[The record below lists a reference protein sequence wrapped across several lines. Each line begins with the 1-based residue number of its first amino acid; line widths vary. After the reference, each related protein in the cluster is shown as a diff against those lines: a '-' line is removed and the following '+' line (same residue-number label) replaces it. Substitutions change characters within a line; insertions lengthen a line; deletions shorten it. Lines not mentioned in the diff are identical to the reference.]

1 MRPSM
6 RFLEKL
12 RLPRSANGRLP
23 LRVLTALSFLGAAL
37 LSVMG
42 AAWAAMVIESRSAE
56 GIDAALKAA
65 GYDWAGVAT
74 DGLQVTLSGT
84 APTEAA
90 RFRALSVAGTVVDAD
105 RVTDAMDVVDAA
117 ALKAPDFKIEILRN
131 GDGISLIGLIPSDAD
146 HDRIV
151 EDLKDIAGSGTL
163 TDMLETAQHPV
174 PKGWDAA
181 VSYGI
186 AALKNLPRAKIS
198 VAADKV
204 SVTAISDSAAEKA
217 KLESNLSRKR
227 PEGLR
232 VTLDISAPRPVI
244 TPFTLRFLIDGEG
257 ARFDAC
263 SAENETSR
271 DRIVA
276 AAVAAGAQGKQRC
289 TIGLGVPTPT
299 WSDAVTMALAAMKEL
314 GAGSITFSDAD
325 ISLIAADS
333 VSQADFDRVVGE
345 LESNLPEVF
354 SLHAVL
360 TPKPEQTAEVIVP
373 EFTATLGPKG
383 KLEMRGRLGDEQSR
397 DAVQNYAL
405 SRFGTQMVHTATRI
419 TPDMPQGW
427 PIRVLAALEALGELA
442 EGQVTVRADSI
453 AVRGKTGST
462 DARDTVARILSSK
475 LGEGQRFDLN
485 ITYDEKLDPLLGLP
499 TPEECVASVNEV
511 MASEKINFEPGSAHI
526 TKEGG
531 AILDKIAEILKT
543 CPDVP
548 MEIGGHTDSQGREE
562 MNLALSEDRAE
573 AVLAGLMDRRIL
585 TSHLTAMGYGETVPI
600 ADNGTEAG
608 REANRRIEFRLVTP
622 PGQETATEDT
632 AAATEGDGA
641 APQDTATSDGGG
653 TDAPQDTVGTSGDGT
668 DAAQDAAAPEPAVE
682 AQQATEETPHPKV
695 RPEGG
700 GN

>member
-131 GDGISLIGLIPSDAD
+131 GDGISLIGLIPSGAD

-151 EDLKDIAGSGTL
+151 EELKDIIGSGTL

-217 KLESNLSRKR
+217 KLESNLARKR

-360 TPKPEQTAEVIVP
+360 TPKPEQNAEVIVP

-585 TSHLTAMGYGETVPI
+585 TSHLTAVGYGETVPI
-600 ADNGTEAG
+600 ADNGTETG
-608 REANRRIEFRLVTP
+608 REANRRIEFRLLTP
-622 PGQETATEDT
+622 PGQETATDET
-632 AAATEGDGA
+632 AATTEGDGTA
-641 APQDTATSDGGG
+641 APGAVATDGEG
-653 TDAPQDTVGTSGDGT
+653 T
-668 DAAQDAAAPEPAVE
+668 AAAPEPAVE
-682 AQQATEETPHPKV
+682 AQDATEETPHPKV

>member
-1 MRPSM
+1 M
-6 RFLEKL
+6 
-12 RLPRSANGRLP
+12 
-23 LRVLTALSFLGAAL
+23 
-37 LSVMG
+37 
-42 AAWAAMVIESRSAE
+42 
-56 GIDAALKAA
+56 
-65 GYDWAGVAT
+65 
-74 DGLQVTLSGT
+74 
-84 APTEAA
+84 
-90 RFRALSVAGTVVDAD
+90 
-105 RVTDAMDVVDAA
+105 
-117 ALKAPDFKIEILRN
+117 
-131 GDGISLIGLIPSDAD
+131 
-146 HDRIV
+146 
-151 EDLKDIAGSGTL
+151 
-163 TDMLETAQHPV
+163 
-174 PKGWDAA
+174 
-181 VSYGI
+181 
-186 AALKNLPRAKIS
+186 
-198 VAADKV
+198 
-204 SVTAISDSAAEKA
+204 
-217 KLESNLSRKR
+217 
-227 PEGLR
+227 
-232 VTLDISAPRPVI
+232 TLDISAPRPVI

-299 WSDAVTMALAAMKEL
+299 WSDAVTMGLAAMKEL

-360 TPKPEQTAEVIVP
+360 TPKPEQNAEVIVP

-453 AVRGKTGST
+453 AIRGKTGST
-462 DARDTVARILSSK
+462 DARDTVARILSSR
-475 LGEGQRFDLN
+475 LGEGQRFDLA

-499 TPEECVASVNEV
+499 TPEECVASVNGV
-511 MASEKINFEPGSAHI
+511 LATEKINFEPGSAHI
-526 TKEGG
+526 TREGS
-531 AILDKIAEILKT
+531 AILDKIAEIVKT

-585 TSHLTAMGYGETVPI
+585 TSHLTAVGYGETVPI
-600 ADNGTEAG
+600 ADNGTETG
-608 REANRRIEFRLVTP
+608 REANRRIEFRLLTP
-622 PGQETATEDT
+622 PGQETATDET
-632 AAATEGDGA
+632 AATTEGDGTA
-641 APQDTATSDGGG
+641 APGGVATDGEG
-653 TDAPQDTVGTSGDGT
+653 T
-668 DAAQDAAAPEPAVE
+668 AAAPEPAVE
-682 AQQATEETPHPKV
+682 AQDATEETPHPKV

>member
-1 MRPSM
+1 M

-531 AILDKIAEILKT
+531 AILDKIAEIVKT

-653 TDAPQDTVGTSGDGT
+653 TDAAQDTAGTDGDGT
-668 DAAQDAAAPEPAVE
+668 NAAQDAAAPEPTVE

-695 RPEGG
+695 RPESG